1 KMGQYQQWLHYQ
13 EVDRHLKAKLETLE
27 TELAQLQDALC
38 DTAQTSHPSS
48 NGEMARESPAFHNHN
63 AVIRLLAQ
71 GLKELTSAQADNA
84 SPNGSL
90 PHSSNTNDPDEQA
103 ERANLNLAASGGA
116 KQMQNGETMSP
127 ALMSWG
133 RLPNLGPLSTD
144 EASPIIE
151 SRSPS
156 SISHPEI
163 ALLPEDMQAFF
174 DEHSHTDPQHEIP
187 WWLGDIAS
195 IDPES
200 LRTNSLVQRWVE
212 RRGQLASP
220 PPDVAAS
227 VKPEEDNA

>member
-1 KMGQYQQWLHYQ
+1 MGQYQQWLHYQ

-38 DTAQTSHPSS
+38 DTTQTSQLSS
-48 NGEMARESPAFHNHN
+48 NDEMARESPAFHNHN

-84 SPNGSL
+84 PPNGSL
-90 PHSSNTNDPDEQA
+90 PHSFNTNDPGEQA
-103 ERANLNLAASGGA
+103 ERAKLHPAASGWA
-116 KQMQNGETMSP
+116 KQMQNGETISP

-133 RLPNLGPLSTD
+133 RLPNLGPMSPD
-144 EASPIIE
+144 EAAPLIE
-151 SRSPS
+151 SRAPS

-187 WWLGDIAS
+187 WWLGGIAS
-195 IDPES
+195 TDPES
-200 LRTNSLVQRWVE
+200 LRTNSLVQRWIE
-212 RRGQLASP
+212 RRRQLSSP

-227 VKPEEDNA
+227 VKPEEGDA